1 MPSVEINGF
10 RIHYERAGAGR
21 PLVLL
26 HGITGNA
33 RLWQHQLQDL
43 AARHDVVAWD
53 MRGYGSSSDPAG
65 PYTLADV
72 AEDLAGLL
80 DHLGFQAAAIGGH
93 AMGGVLALDFYARYA
108 ARVDALI
115 LADTNAGHAELVVE
129 ERAPARAPMAA
140 AEAAVLRPGTPA
152 LLSLDAPPEVLDE
165 AEHILA
171 ELHPDGYRYAA
182 HALAEAD
189 EREVLPTIA
198 VPALVIWGELD
209 EVTTREDAESL
220 AQRIPGAQF
229 EVISKAGHLSNLEQ
243 PEAFSAAVRRFLS
256 ALP

>member
-1 MPSVEINGF
+1 MPNVEINGY

-43 AARHDVVAWD
+43 AAGYDVVAWD
-53 MRGYGSSSDPAG
+53 MRGYGSTSDPAG

-72 AEDLAGLL
+72 ATDLAGLL
-80 DHLGFQAAAIGGH
+80 DHLGFTSATIGGH
-93 AMGGVLALDFYARYA
+93 AMGGVLALEFYARHPD
-108 ARVDALI
+108 RVQALI
-115 LADTNAGHAELVVE
+115 LADTNAGHAELVAE
-129 ERAPARAPMAA
+129 ERTAPRAPMAA
-140 AEAAVLRPGTPA
+140 AEAAVLRPNTPA

-165 AEHILA
+165 AEHIIA

-189 EREVLPTIA
+189 EHAVLPNIT
-198 VPALVIWGELD
+198 VPTLVLWGDRD
-209 EVTTREDAESL
+209 EVTSREDAESL
-220 AQRIPGAQF
+220 AQRIPGAHLK
-229 EVISKAGHLSNLEQ
+229 VISTAGHLSNLEQ
-243 PEAFSAAVRRFLS
+243 PEAFNAAVRRFLS